1 MRYRLAAAFAVA
13 LVIYVT
19 IFARSTTNFIDLP
32 TWIDVTEWPI
42 SLIFAATA
50 WFAWFE
56 RGKIA
61 AALSVVGLLGFFAAQ
76 SQHFFDVPLG
86 FLFVTIVTLG
96 ILLTMPS
103 SDAGR

>member
-1 MRYRLAAAFAVA
+1 MRRRFLAIILAVGFLAAACAGSDDGGIGPTADEQNTIAVA
-13 LVIYVT
+13 
-19 IFARSTTNFIDLP
+19 ARFGPST
-32 TWIDVTEWPI
+32 
-42 SLIFAATA
+42 
-50 WFAWFE
+50 
-56 RGKIA
+56 